1 MRDEAICAAY
11 RRGLRAAKLAE
22 TYGLSTRRIE
32 QIVAAARDLP
42 SIPRSRIPVDAGEEV
57 RRTLAALE
65 QAITDL
71 GEIVGNVDAPVHVR
85 LGAIS
90 RTLDAHERRL
100 KLMAAA
106 GYVSSNLAAPLVEQ
120 EMVKL
125 TQTVADI
132 LRRHQVPEE
141 VIGELVM
148 TAKQRMRAPVIEAE
162 ALAA

>member
-1 MRDEAICAAY
+1 
-11 RRGLRAAKLAE
+11 
-22 TYGLSTRRIE
+22 
-32 QIVAAARDLP
+32 
-42 SIPRSRIPVDAGEEV
+42 
-57 RRTLAALE
+57 
-65 QAITDL
+65 
-71 GEIVGNVDAPVHVR
+71 
-85 LGAIS
+85 
-90 RTLDAHERRL
+90 
-100 KLMAAA
+100 MAAA

-125 TQTVADI
+125 AQTVADI